1 MAKARKKPE
10 TAGEQSPAVSPA
22 AAPAKAQRYR
32 FTRAHSHA
40 DVAYA
45 AGDISPPLTQES
57 ADLIRRYAGADAL
70 THVVE

>member
-10 TAGEQSPAVSPA
+10 TAEAKAPAVSHA
-22 AAPAKAQRYR
+22 ATPAKAQRYR
-32 FTRAHSHA
+32 FNRPHSHA

-45 AGDISPPLTQES
+45 VGDTATLTKDS

-70 THVVE
+70 TAIDG